1 MWLFSRLYDEDEGA
15 AAVDVIECTREP
27 TAYDHP
33 INTNIKFWDL
43 PGIGTPGYPD
53 LETYCEK
60 VQLEKYHT
68 YLIFTATRFTKHDLN
83 LAKKIR
89 SIDKKFFFIRTQIDE
104 SVRAERRKKRSFD
117 EETMLKKIRRDCLE
131 RLGDLLSNE
140 KDIFLISNQEPENWE
155 FARLTEA
162 ILGTVKRCQR
172 EALTRNQRES
182 MILSLSRV
190 ITRSCNEN
198 FQRKVDVLRG
208 RILKVAL
215 LSGAAAAIPVPGLSF
230 AVDTGLVLKE
240 LFFFSVQLGLPFTIC
255 PEFAKLCLPFIKEV
269 LRNGRTIAAQ
279 LRGLLAPY
287 VAEAA
292 VEEVIRYVPV
302 VGLVIASGMSFGATY
317 FALSKFLKN
326 VEETAK
332 LVLKEAA
339 AKVALDLK
347 LGRD

>member
-1 MWLFSRLYDEDEGA
+1 MFFRLYEDDEGA
-15 AAVDVIECTREP
+15 APVDVTECTSEP

-33 INTNIKFWDL
+33 TNTNVKFWDL
-43 PGIGTPGYPD
+43 PGIGTPDYPD

-68 YLIFTATRFTKHDLN
+68 YLIFTATRFTKHDLE
-83 LAKKIR
+83 LAKKVR

-104 SVRAERRKKRSFD
+104 CVRAERRKRSFD
-117 EETMLKKIRRDCLE
+117 EETMLTKIRRDSLE

-140 KDIFLISNQEPENWE
+140 KDIFLISSHEPENWE

-162 ILGTVKRCQR
+162 ILVAVKRYQR
-172 EALTRNQRES
+172 EALTRNQRECIIS
-182 MILSLSRV
+182 SLGGV
-190 ITRSCNEN
+190 IKRSCNEG

-208 RILKVAL
+208 RILKVAS

-230 AVDTGLVLKE
+230 VVDTALVLNE
-240 LFFFSVQLGLPFTIC
+240 LFFYSVQLGLPVTRF
-255 PEFAKLCLPFIKEV
+255 PEFAKLHLSTKEEV
-269 LRNGRTIAAQ
+269 HRNGRTIAAQ
-279 LRGLLAPY
+279 LRGLLAFY

-317 FALSKFLKN
+317 FALIKLLTN

-332 LVLKEAA
+332 LVLKKAA
-339 AKVALDLK
+339 AKIAADLE
-347 LGRD
+347 LGRG